1 MLYPDAVTLDPAVDA
16 DQLLSRIDAGRGC
29 SIKDSF
35 ATLDL
40 AAHGFRQLI
49 EAEWVV
55 VDRASAAEHWATLET
70 PAQLEEW
77 SSAWSGGTSS
87 DFFRPTL
94 LLTPGIAVLARYD
107 GGRLTAGAVANR
119 SRTVI
124 GVSNVFDIEDDFAA
138 AWRGAAG
145 AATARWESMPVVG
158 WASGTELEAARQ
170 AGSRTAGPLVVW
182 TNARPV

>member
-1 MLYPDAVTLDPAVDA
+1 MLYPDAVTLDPMVDA
-16 DQLLSRIDAGRGC
+16 GQLLSRIDTGRGC

-40 AAHGFRQLI
+40 AAYGFRRLV

-55 VDRASAAEHWATLET
+55 VDRASAADHWSTVET
-70 PAQLEEW
+70 PVHLAEW
-77 SSAWSGGTSS
+77 SSAWSDRTGA
-87 DFFRPTL
+87 DFFRPAL
-94 LLTPGIAVLARYD
+94 LLMPGIAVLARYH
-107 GGRLTAGAVANR
+107 GGRVTAGAVSNR
-119 SRTVI
+119 SPTAI
-124 GVSNVFDIEDDFAA
+124 GVSNVFDVQDDLAA

-145 AATARWESMPVVG
+145 AASARWGSTRVVG

-170 AGSRTAGPLVVW
+170 AGFRTAGPLVVW